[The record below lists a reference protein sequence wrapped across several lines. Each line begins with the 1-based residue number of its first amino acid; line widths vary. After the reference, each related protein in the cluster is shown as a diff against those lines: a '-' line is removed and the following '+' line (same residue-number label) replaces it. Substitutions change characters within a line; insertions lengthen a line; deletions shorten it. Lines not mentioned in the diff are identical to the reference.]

1 MEPEFST
8 LKNFSLASKEK
19 QNLAEFGHYEIPARA
34 GRVGAG
40 MTEKRTNILA
50 IQTHR
55 TIFAGCC
62 ATGML

>member
-19 QNLAEFGHYEIPARA
+19 QNLAELGHYKIPARA

-40 MTEKRTNILA
+40 MT
-50 IQTHR
+50 
-55 TIFAGCC
+55 
-62 ATGML
+62 